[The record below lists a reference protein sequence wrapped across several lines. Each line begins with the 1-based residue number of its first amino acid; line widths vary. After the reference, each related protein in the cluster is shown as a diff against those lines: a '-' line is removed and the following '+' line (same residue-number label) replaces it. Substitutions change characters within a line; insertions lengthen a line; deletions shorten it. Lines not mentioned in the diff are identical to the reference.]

1 MAQIEKRD
9 ITRVS
14 INLPT
19 PMVKKVK
26 EYALELGLPI
36 TQSYTVL
43 INMGLEQK
51 QLYNSLPE
59 LIKSA
64 IHLKI
69 FMIILK
75 VLLLI
80 LKRKKN
86 NN

>member
-1 MAQIEKRD
+1 MAQTEKRD

-26 EYALELGLPI
+26 EYAQELGLPI

-64 IHLKI
+64 NTLKDI
-69 FMIILK
+69 YDSSESTFT
-75 VLLLI
+75 
-80 LKRKKN
+80 N
-86 NN
+86 SEN

>member
-64 IHLKI
+64 NTLKDI
-69 FMIILK
+69 YDNSESAFTNSEEE
-75 VLLLI
+75 
-80 LKRKKN
+80 KKQ
-86 NN
+86 